1 MSTDYYVVHD
11 GRGTL
16 MRLEECKI
24 VAVKEDNEEAR
35 EAVENDDTSYL
46 LETANKVYSES
57 EITLG

>member
-11 GRGTL
+11 GTGTL
-16 MRLEECKI
+16 LRLEECKI
-24 VAVKEDNEEAR
+24 VAVREDNEEAR
-35 EAVENDDTSYL
+35 EAVETDDTSYL